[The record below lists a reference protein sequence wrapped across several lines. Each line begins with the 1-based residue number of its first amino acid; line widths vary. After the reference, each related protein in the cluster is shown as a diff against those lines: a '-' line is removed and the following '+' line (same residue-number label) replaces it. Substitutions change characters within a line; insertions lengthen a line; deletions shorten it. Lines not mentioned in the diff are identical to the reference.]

1 MKTKATAG
9 SWAKGSLEAPTTSL
23 VAFGGFGLLCTL
35 VAPLVHA
42 YLADEPLGEFF
53 QPSIVAVDLAML
65 GVGLWL
71 LFTHLGQLHQKLS
84 NAYAFHTVLFEK
96 SPAPF
101 FILEKETCSVVDA
114 NESALGLLGLPPDFT
129 GPIDLCDYFEPWP
142 NNSQKA
148 MLNIPEPGS
157 LADQGLF
164 TLKGDKDKRYF
175 RARALRQ
182 MVQQQEVLVLGFIDE
197 TERVLAQESL
207 QTYQDS
213 LWTVR
218 DNLTDF
224 WATYDK
230 DYNCIRINKAGAA
243 FVGLK
248 PEDLAGK
255 NLWEFFPGAKELS
268 FYPMYR
274 KVLEEGISVSFEER
288 YQAAGFDLTL
298 SVFAFPSP
306 EGFTAVVR
314 NLTEDRKNLRRLQQ
328 TQDNMSD
335 GWIMLSHDF
344 TVLRANKAI
353 LERLQL
359 SKEQFVGQHLWDLY
373 PDAKQT
379 KYWTEYH
386 RVLQE
391 GVSVQFEEFYQQDH
405 LTLWARI
412 TAMPV
417 PEGLSAFIHDITE
430 EKLQEQK
437 AKEAQEQLN
446 AMLSSTPDPVWYLKN
461 DYSIPYFNNA
471 FITLRER
478 LADAKIVPDAPMEA
492 LPDWVPQDVK
502 SVLSAAY
509 AQVFEGQALDLD
521 VPLRFSDGQEAQ
533 YEVRLVPIFGAEGTV
548 LGVGCFG
555 RDVTLRRQAEHR
567 LVAQNEQL
575 RRIAWYQSHEV
586 RGPVASILGLIS
598 LFGST
603 APDDPFHAELL
614 KHLQIMAEKLD
625 GAVRKVVE
633 EATAA

>member
-1 MKTKATAG
+1 MQPKPPAATRDKPG
-9 SWAKGSLEAPTTSL
+9 VEAPTITL
-23 VAFGGFGLLCTL
+23 VAFAGFGLLCTL
-35 VAPLVHA
+35 GGPLTQA
-42 YLADEPLGEFF
+42 YLSGEPLGNYF
-53 QPSIVAVDLAML
+53 SLSTLAVNLAML

-71 LFTHLGQLHQKLS
+71 LFTHLAQLHKKLNS
-84 NAYAFHTVLFEK
+84 AYAFHMVLFER

-101 FILEKETCSVVDA
+101 FIVEGQDCIIKDA
-114 NESALGLLGLPPDFT
+114 NASAKELLGLAAGPLPPT
-129 GPIDLCDYFEPWP
+129 RICDYFTPWP
-142 NNSQKA
+142 DTGAKA
-148 MLNIPEPGS
+148 KMIIPEVGS
-157 LADQGLF
+157 LADQGFF
-164 TLKGDKDKRYF
+164 TLNGDTQNRYF
-175 RARALRQ
+175 RARAMRQ
-182 MVQQQEVLVLGFIDE
+182 VVEGEEVLVLGFLDE
-197 TERVLAQESL
+197 SERVLAQEAL

-213 LWTVR
+213 LWMVR

-243 FVGLK
+243 FVGLT
-248 PEDLAGK
+248 PDQLTGR
-255 NLWEFFPGAKELS
+255 NLWEFFPGAQDLA

-274 KVLEEGISVSFEER
+274 KVLEEGVSVQFEER
-288 YQAAGFDLTL
+288 YEFGGFDITL

-314 NLTEDRKNLRRLQQ
+314 NLTEERKNLYRLQQ

-335 GWIMLSHDF
+335 GWIMFDHNF

-353 LERLQL
+353 FERLQL
-359 SKEQFVGQHLWDLY
+359 RKDQFVGKCLWDMY
-373 PDAKQT
+373 PDAKST

-391 GVSVQFEEFYQQDH
+391 GVTVQFEEYYEQDH
-405 LTLWARI
+405 LKLWARI

-446 AMLSSTPDPVWYLKN
+446 AMLASTPDPVWYLKN

-471 FITLRER
+471 FIALRECF
-478 LADAKIVPDAPMEA
+478 AEAKIVADAPQQA
-492 LPDWVPQDVK
+492 LPDWVPQDLK
-502 SVLSAAY
+502 TVLKAAY
-509 AQVFEGQALDLD
+509 DQAFTGQALELD
-521 VPLRFSDGQEAQ
+521 VPLRFPDGKQAY
-533 YEVRLVPIFGAEGTV
+533 YEVRMVPIIGEGSRV

-555 RDVTLRRQAEHR
+555 RDVTQRRQTEHR

-603 APDDPFHAELL
+603 APDDPFYNDLL
-614 KHLQIMAEKLD
+614 AHLQIMAEKLD

-633 EATAA
+633 EATAD